1 MRVNDQAKETGK
13 TSKEVLDVFQ
23 KENQDVKSNSSNMTD
38 AQAGMGKKA
47 SDGAGDKKAEGDSP

>member
-13 TSKEVLDVFQ
+13 TSKEMLDVFQ

-38 AQAGMGKKA
+38 AQAVWEKGI
-47 SDGAGDKKAEGDSP
+47 